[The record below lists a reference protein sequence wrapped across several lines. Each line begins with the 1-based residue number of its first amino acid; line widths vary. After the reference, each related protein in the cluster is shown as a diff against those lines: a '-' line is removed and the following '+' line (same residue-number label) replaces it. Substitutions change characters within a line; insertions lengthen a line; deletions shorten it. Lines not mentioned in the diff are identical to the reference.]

1 MTRRW
6 ARLVLAHKNL
16 VLGLWLVLGTLG
28 AIGARAL
35 PALLTTS
42 LTVPGSQS
50 AAADARL
57 SQRFGANVEGAF
69 VVVLAQAPARAAQL
83 SVDDH
88 RLRAAASVI
97 EGAKTSTF
105 ATSGGAAYATVQSPL
120 DLQAAAAATKE
131 LRAALLKHHLDRAEV
146 TGAPALQAD
155 VTPLLAHDLAV
166 GEVVAAAVALVVITA
181 VIGPSLAAL
190 IPLLAAVGTVTVALG
205 ALWVLAHVVTM
216 VLYVPN
222 LAELIGVG
230 IALDYSLLIVRR
242 YGEYAMDGGSRQEAV
257 LATME
262 SAGRTVAWSG
272 LTVAVALS
280 ALFVVDV
287 PFIHSLAIAGVL
299 VPLVAVAAALSLQ
312 PVLLSILGSF
322 RRGAG
327 LSGAASPVWRRLAG
341 LAVRA
346 PRWTLVGTLVPLVA
360 LSIPLGWL
368 RLAPTSLSAL
378 PASLASVPPLTV
390 LSERFAPGLVS
401 PIDVLVTTPVPSGA
415 LRADV
420 AAATLRLARELLAN
434 QDVAVVAIGSH
445 PPYVDRARRDRLMV
459 VVARSSLGASATGVL
474 VGEIRGRLAREARLP
489 AGASLLVGGAPAQ
502 GVDFVTRVDGAIP
515 IIVAWLALA
524 SLVLQ
529 SVSFDS
535 LSLALLAIALD
546 GVAMAAAFGAVVAV
560 FRFGVGVPFGR
571 YHVGAL
577 EAWVPVFLLAML
589 FGLSMDYEMFIV
601 RRIREAR
608 GAGADDA
615 SAIVAGLAGTGRV
628 VSAAA
633 LIMVAALFGL
643 YAGSVVGLQELGVGL
658 AIGVV
663 IDASVVR
670 ALVLPAAIALL
681 GRSAWWL
688 PGRKTAP
695 GAPAPPA

>member
-1 MTRRW
+1 MARRW

-16 VLGLWLVLGTLG
+16 MLGLWLVLAALG
-28 AIGARAL
+28 AIASRTL
-35 PALLTTS
+35 PGLLTTS
-42 LTVPGSQS
+42 LAVPGSQS

-57 SQRFGANVEGAF
+57 SQGFGANVEGAF
-69 VVVLAQAPARAAQL
+69 VVVLAHSPARAAAL
-83 SVDDH
+83 SADDR

-97 EGAKTSTF
+97 AGATTSSF
-105 ATSGGAAYATVQSPL
+105 ASSGGAAYATVQSPL
-120 DLQAAAAATKE
+120 GLKAAAAATAS
-131 LRAALLKHHLDRAEV
+131 LRASLTTHHLARAEV

-166 GEVVAAAVALVVITA
+166 GEVVAGAVAVLVIAA

-190 IPLLAAVGTVTVALG
+190 IPLLAAAGTVAVALG
-205 ALWVLAHVVTM
+205 ALWVLAHFVVM

-242 YGEYAMDGGSRQEAV
+242 HAEHVADGMSRSEAV

-287 PFIHSLAIAGVL
+287 PFIHSLAVAGVL

-312 PVLLSILGSF
+312 PVLLSLLGSF
-322 RRGAG
+322 RRGA
-327 LSGAASPVWRRLAG
+327 LSDSASPAWGRFGA

-346 PRWTLVGTLVPLVA
+346 PRRTLVGALVPLVA
-360 LSIPLGWL
+360 LAIPLGWL
-368 RLAPTSLSAL
+368 QLTPTSLRAL
-378 PASLASVPPLTV
+378 PGSLASVPPLAV
-390 LSERFAPGLVS
+390 LSERFAPGLVT
-401 PIDVLVTTPVPSGA
+401 PIDVVVTTSARGGA

-420 AAATLRLARELLAN
+420 SAATLRLARELLAN
-434 QDVAVVAIGSH
+434 EDVAVVAIGSR

-459 VVARSSLGASATGVL
+459 VVARSSLDAPATGAL
-474 VGEIRGRLAREARLP
+474 VGEIRGELGRRARLP

-502 GVDFVTRVDGAIP
+502 GVDFIARVDGAIP
-515 IIVAWLALA
+515 IIGAWLGLA
-524 SLVLQ
+524 SLVLL
-529 SVSFDS
+529 SVSFGS
-535 LSLALLAIALD
+535 LVLALLAIALD
-546 GVAMAAAFGAVVAV
+546 VVAIAAAFGATVAV
-560 FRFGVGVPFGR
+560 FRFGAGVPFGR

-608 GAGADDA
+608 QAGAEDA

-633 LIMVAALFGL
+633 CIMVGALFGL
-643 YAGSVVGLQELGVGL
+643 YAGSVAGLQELGVGL
-658 AIGVV
+658 ALGVL

-670 ALVLPAAIALL
+670 ALVLPAAMALL
-681 GRSAWWL
+681 GRFAWWL
-688 PGRKTAP
+688 PGRP
-695 GAPAPPA
+695 PPRGAPAPPA